1 MTVTFYSAGL
11 VALVAAGMAVT
22 RRNAVHA
29 ALYLIVALLAIAL
42 VFFALGAPFAAAL
55 EVIVYAGAIMVL
67 FVFVVMMLGEGEAA
81 TRREAGWL
89 APRAWLGPVALT
101 TVLAIELVWALL
113 RGGGAGG
120 MGSAGGVAARAI
132 AGGVAPAQVAR
143 QLFGPYVLA
152 VELASFLLLA
162 GLVGV
167 LHLGGHARRGEP
179 EPNDEAAADAHDRQS
194 SEGPAGRPGGGA

>member
-1 MTVTFYSAGL
+1 VAVTFYSAGL

-67 FVFVVMMLGEGEAA
+67 FVFVVMMLNEGTAG

-89 APRAWLGPVALT
+89 APQAWTGPVVLATL
-101 TVLAIELVWALL
+101 LAIELGWALV
-113 RGGGAGG
+113 RGGAGG
-120 MGSAGGVAARAI
+120 TAAAGMRGAAAATGV
-132 AGGVAPAQVAR
+132 GPAQVAR
-143 QLFGPYVLA
+143 ALFGPYVLA

-167 LHLGGHARRGEP
+167 MHLGGHARG
-179 EPNDEAAADAHDRQS
+179 EAAEADDAAATDA
-194 SEGPAGRPGGGA
+194 PAAGRAGGDA

>member
-1 MTVTFYSAGL
+1 VALTFYSAGL
-11 VALVAAGMAVT
+11 VALVASGMAVT
-22 RRNAVHA
+22 RRNAAHA

-67 FVFVVMMLGEGEAA
+67 FVFVVMMLGEGAAA

-89 APRAWLGPVALT
+89 APRAWVGPVVLAVL
-101 TVLAIELVWALL
+101 LAIELIWALV
-113 RGGGAGG
+113 RGDGAGGGAGG
-120 MGSAGGVAARAI
+120 MGVAGIG
-132 AGGVAPAQVAR
+132 PAEVAR
-143 QLFGPYVLA
+143 SLFGPYLLG

-167 LHLGGHARRGEP
+167 MHLGGHAHGGVAEA
-179 EPNDEAAADAHDRQS
+179 NDAAAMDAPGR
-194 SEGPAGRPGGGA
+194 AGGDA